1 MHLIDLLVP
10 ARVRAGTSA
19 TSKKR
24 LLDLAAATLALPE
37 ADPELERQ
45 IFDSLCARERLGSTG
60 LGHGVAI
67 PHGRLAGISTP
78 VGAFLQLAAP
88 LPFDASDGVP
98 VDLLFALVVPEHFN
112 QQHLLLL
119 SQLAEMFSDSAFC
132 TRLRNTPGDCELH
145 TVLSDWQLA
154 HLAA

>member
-24 LLDLAAATLALPE
+24 LLKLAATTLALPD
-37 ADPELERQ
+37 ADPELERR

-60 LGHGVAI
+60 LGQGVAI
-67 PHGRLAGISTP
+67 PHGRLPGISTP
-78 VGAFLQLAAP
+78 VGAFLQLASP

-132 TRLRNTPGDCELH
+132 EQLRSTPGDDELY